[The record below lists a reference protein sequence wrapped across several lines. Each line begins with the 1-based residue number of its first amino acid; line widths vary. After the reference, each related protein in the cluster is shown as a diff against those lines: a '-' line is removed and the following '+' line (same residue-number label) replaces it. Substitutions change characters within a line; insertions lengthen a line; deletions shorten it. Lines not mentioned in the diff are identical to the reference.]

1 VGPAGGVEGVR
12 GTTIDITE
20 LAETRQALAAR
31 EPFLPSH
38 RESLAGRSILKIA
51 ERIV

>member
-1 VGPAGGVEGVR
+1 MLAIEPDFFGLVPCDPAV
-12 GTTIDITE
+12 
-20 LAETRQALAAR
+20 RQALAAR

-38 RESLAGRSILKIA
+38 RESLAGCSILKIA